1 MRVLPVTPGARNPTG
16 RNGGPP
22 TAPRRGSRTLVV
34 EKASRWLRRELGNF
48 DPPGERNDLCEARRT
63 ALAELALGCVVLRG
77 LPSAAEYAWFTE
89 PATCLLADAFRRK
102 EVHSFLVEGPV
113 GAFAGHLLMWAA
125 LPQEIAESV
134 ITRSELEALL
144 EARNVTRVE
153 RTPTRQLELR
163 YVLELA
169 GLRHNLPSWREIYRR
184 TLAATRPVTASL
196 EPSDI
201 YAITHTVFYVTGFGR
216 NPDRALSR
224 AERVRLI
231 RMTDEIQER
240 MIGAHH
246 WDLVAE
252 LILARC
258 CLAGGRTFADQAAW
272 EALARAQA
280 EEGHFLSAATLKAL
294 QGTCAGPQE
303 RREILF
309 LAGYHTCLVVI
320 LAGALSG
327 FDTDLRRAV

>member
-1 MRVLPVTPGARNPTG
+1 MSSPWRSVLATNAREDARN
-16 RNGGPP
+16 
-22 TAPRRGSRTLVV
+22 LVV
-34 EKASRWLRRELGNF
+34 RRASGWLRRRLGNF
-48 DPPGERNDLCEARRT
+48 DLPREQESWCEARRT
-63 ALAELALGCVVLRG
+63 ALAELALVCLVLRR
-77 LPSAAEYAWFTE
+77 LPSAAAEYGWLIE

-113 GAFAGHLLMWAA
+113 AAFAGHLLMWAA

-134 ITRSELEALL
+134 VTRSELERLL

-153 RTPTRQLELR
+153 RTPMRLLELR
-163 YVLELA
+163 YLLELA
-169 GLRHNLPSWREIYRR
+169 GLRHHLGSWRELYRR

-201 YAITHTVFYVTGFGR
+201 YAITHTVFYVTDFGR
-216 NPDRALSR
+216 RPERALSR
-224 AERVRLI
+224 SERLRLI
-231 RMTDEIQER
+231 RITDELQER
-240 MIGAHH
+240 MIRARH

-252 LILARC
+252 LVLTRR
-258 CLAGGRTFADQAAW
+258 CLAGGATLADHAAW

-280 EEGHFLSAATLKAL
+280 EEGHFLSATIRHRLERACSGAH
-294 QGTCAGPQE
+294 E
-303 RREILF
+303 RRELLF

-327 FDTDLRRAV
+327 FGPEVRTAV